1 MGEQLFSDTFIT
13 FGNFYKNNKHMY
25 RYSNFYQNKIL
36 SSSSKKIE
44 NIKKN
49 KFIEFNIKNIYKFY
63 YIPTSLRGAT
73 YRFGPFMDIA
83 DHTYLKWQKNLI
95 DIFNKSL
102 VFKHHP
108 KDKFIHIYKS
118 YLSNVETSYQSIRE
132 LISLNLNICFIFDTI
147 GTAFAEVSASKY
159 PIIFFDLHQRNLPD
173 FFIEKIKERCLYIDI
188 NQIEELSKKD
198 IKDLLIN
205 KEFNYNALDS
215 FSIEN
220 ANSSKDQIDVLR
232 KYLFNK
238 K

>member
-1 MGEQLFSDTFIT
+1 M
-13 FGNFYKNNKHMY
+13 
-25 RYSNFYQNKIL
+25 
-36 SSSSKKIE
+36 
-44 NIKKN
+44 
-49 KFIEFNIKNIYKFY
+49 
-63 YIPTSLRGAT
+63 
-73 YRFGPFMDIA
+73 
-83 DHTYLKWQKNLI
+83 
-95 DIFNKSL
+95 
-102 VFKHHP
+102 
-108 KDKFIHIYKS
+108 
-118 YLSNVETSYQSIRE
+118 
-132 LISLNLNICFIFDTI
+132 
-147 GTAFAEVSASKY
+147 
-159 PIIFFDLHQRNLPD
+159 IFFDLHQRNLPD